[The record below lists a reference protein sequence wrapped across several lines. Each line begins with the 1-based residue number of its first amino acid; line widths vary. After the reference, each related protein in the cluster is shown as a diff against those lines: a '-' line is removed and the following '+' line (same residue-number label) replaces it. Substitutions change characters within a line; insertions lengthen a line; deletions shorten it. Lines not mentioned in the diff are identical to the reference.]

1 MNVRMGTI
9 KGSFSDSLPMRTF
22 FLDVPF
28 TPDRS
33 EQSYV
38 QKLGGKYDSKL
49 KRLVYNGEKLP
60 SELEPYRSKDYS
72 LLRWQED
79 DHNKSIYPAGTVPHT
94 FVPRPH
100 QKEASLKIA
109 KAAKEGYRAFIEADD
124 MGLGKTI
131 SCAVGAYGVA
141 KVKKLKQPK
150 VLIICPVKAIEHW
163 ETTIKALKITS
174 MRLCIINYEQAKKLL
189 KPPAKSKNVKRTATK
204 NKHLATSGTPLIK
217 WDIIMVDESHKLKN
231 EETSQIPH
239 IFEKIA
245 RYSDTADKAPFVI
258 YISGTIGQSPVELGY
273 LAPLVYQMTKSKPYK
288 KWRDYLEAND
298 YHLASGDTMRWVT
311 PKKDASTAEKQRI
324 RVQQKQDLEKLAKLL
339 FGPGTPSIRR
349 MANELPNWPKKNRIE
364 VGMTLDPINMKMYKA
379 LWLDFRKQRRMTLNS
394 KNPKS
399 GLTTN
404 LRFRQKASLLKAPA
418 TADFVMD
425 LLENKV
431 QVAVSVQFIESL
443 ELIKSILEK
452 KGVSC
457 VEYSGRIKDNEPERL
472 AFQKGQAKVILFTTE
487 QSVSFHA
494 GEQLPDGTFATKA
507 TRATVIHDPRYS
519 GISSAQ
525 IENRCHRDGQKAVVY
540 YMYLRGTVESKVVS
554 RLVQRMANTSTLQGD
569 DDQFAQELEDM
580 LVGDLSL

>member
-1 MNVRMGTI
+1 
-9 KGSFSDSLPMRTF
+9 MRTF
-22 FLDVPF
+22 FLDVPY

-33 EQSYV
+33 ELSYV
-38 QKLGGKYDSKL
+38 NRLGAKYDAKL
-49 KRLVYNGEKLP
+49 KRSIYTGDKLP
-60 SELEPYRSKDYS
+60 DELEPYRSKDYS
-72 LLRWQED
+72 LTRWQED
-79 DHNKSIYPAGTVPHT
+79 DYNKSIFPAGTVPHT
-94 FVPRPH
+94 FVPRAH
-100 QKEASLKIA
+100 QKEAALKIA

-141 KVKKLKQPK
+141 KIKKLKQPK

-163 ETTIKALKITS
+163 ENTLKALKITS
-174 MRLCIINYEQAKKLL
+174 MRVCIINYEQAKKLL
-189 KPPAKSKNVKRTATK
+189 KAPAKSKNVKRTATK
-204 NKHLATSGTPLIK
+204 NKHLAESGTPLIN

-239 IFEKIA
+239 VFAKIA
-245 RYSDTADKAPFVI
+245 RYSDAAVKAPFVI

-273 LAPLVYQMTKSKPYK
+273 LAPLVYQMSKSKPYK
-288 KWRDYLEAND
+288 TWREYLEAND
-298 YHLASGDTMRWVT
+298 YHLASGETMRWVA
-311 PKKDASTAEKQRI
+311 PKKDASTVEKQRI

-339 FGPGTPSIRR
+339 FGPGSPSIRR
-349 MANELPNWPKKNRIE
+349 SANELPGWPKKNRIE
-364 VGMTLDPINMKMYKA
+364 IGMSLDPLNLKLYKS
-379 LWLDFRKQRRMTLNS
+379 LWLDFRKQKRLSMNS
-394 KNPKS
+394 KNPTS
-399 GLTTN
+399 GLTLN

-452 KGVSC
+452 KGVAC

-472 AFQKGQAKVILFTTE
+472 AFQRGQAKVILFTTE
-487 QSVSFHA
+487 SSVSFHA
-494 GEQLPDGTFATKA
+494 GEQLPDGTYATKTA
-507 TRATVIHDPRYS
+507 RATVIHDPRYS

-569 DDQFAQELEDM
+569 DDQFAQELENM
-580 LVGDLSL
+580 LVGDLAL

>member
-1 MNVRMGTI
+1 MFAWGRQRNL
-9 KGSFSDSLPMRTF
+9 FSDSLSMRTF
-22 FLDVPF
+22 FLDVPY

-33 EQSYV
+33 ELSYV
-38 QKLGGKYDSKL
+38 QRFGAKYDSKL
-49 KRLVYNGEKLP
+49 KRSVYTGTKLP
-60 SELEPYRSKDYS
+60 PELEPYRSKDYS
-72 LLRWQED
+72 LIRWQED
-79 DHNKSIYPAGTVPHT
+79 DYNKSIYPAGTVPHI
-94 FVPRPH
+94 FVPREH
-100 QKEASLKIA
+100 QKEASLRIA

-163 ETTIKALKITS
+163 ENTIKALKITN

-189 KPPAKSKNVKRTATK
+189 KAPAKSKNVKRVATK
-204 NKHLATSGTPLIK
+204 NKHLAESGTPLVK

-239 IFEKIA
+239 VFANIA
-245 RYSDTADKAPFVI
+245 RYTDTADKAPFVI

-273 LAPLVYQMTKSKPYK
+273 LAPLIYQMTKSKPYK
-288 KWRDYLEAND
+288 SWRAYLEANG
-298 YHLASGDTMRWVT
+298 YHLGSGKTMTWIA
-311 PKKDASTAEKQRI
+311 PKKDSSMAEKQKI

-339 FGPGTPSIRR
+339 FGPGAPSIRR
-349 MANELPNWPKKNRIE
+349 SANELPGWPKKNRIE
-364 VGMTLDPINMKMYKA
+364 VGMSLDPVNMKLYKA
-379 LWLDFRKQRRMTLNS
+379 LWLDFRKQKRMSMNS

-399 GLTTN
+399 GLTAN

-418 TADFVMD
+418 TADFIMD

-431 QVAVSVQFIESL
+431 QVAVSFQFIESL
-443 ELIKSILEK
+443 ELIKGILEK
-452 KGVSC
+452 KGIPC
-457 VEYSGRIKDNEPERL
+457 VEYSGRIKDNEPERI

-487 QSVSFHA
+487 ASVSFHA

-507 TRATVIHDPRYS
+507 TRATVVHDPRYS

-540 YMYLRGTVESKVVS
+540 YMYLRGTIESQVVS

-580 LVGDLSL
+580 LVGDLAL